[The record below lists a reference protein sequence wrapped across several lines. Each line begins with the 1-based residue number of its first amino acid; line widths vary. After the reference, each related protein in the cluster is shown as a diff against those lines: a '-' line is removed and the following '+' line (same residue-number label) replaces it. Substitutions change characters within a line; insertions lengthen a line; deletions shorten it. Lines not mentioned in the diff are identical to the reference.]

1 MNPKTVNKL
10 MSEVPEMKELLS
22 FIRKEVCQLDST
34 SDIKLN
40 DPIELSVEVKSRQRA
55 IEVLTNI
62 LTPLLNTQEA
72 NVVKNNEYVV

>member
-40 DPIELSVEVKSRQRA
+40 DPIELSVEVKSRPRA